1 MGLRMAIVAVVHPMV
16 EVNAPMM
23 TTVLHM
29 HNACEQ
35 MQKVLQTDLCVH
47 GSSVTDQQQASGEK
61 QWLQPLL
68 SSCGYNPIKRT
79 SISTSLT
86 PSCINLPRSTCEHS
100 FS

>member
-35 MQKVLQTDLCVH
+35 MQ
-47 GSSVTDQQQASGEK
+47 
-61 QWLQPLL
+61 
-68 SSCGYNPIKRT
+68 
-79 SISTSLT
+79 
-86 PSCINLPRSTCEHS
+86 
-100 FS
+100 